1 YLNSEEHRLKDKP
14 FLCFGPDMY
23 MFKYA
28 PYQLSRNRTIIST
41 NMGNGG
47 NAHSEYLGPL
57 SEEGVLGMASF
68 LAIVVVVTIIA
79 FRLYYRL
86 EDRDMKIMVLC
97 IYLGL
102 ITYFVHGAINDFLD
116 TD

>member
-1 YLNSEEHRLKDKP
+1 
-14 FLCFGPDMY
+14 
-23 MFKYA
+23 
-28 PYQLSRNRTIIST
+28 

-57 SEEGVLGMASF
+57 SEEGVLGMLSF
-68 LAIVVVVTIIA
+68 LAIVVFVTITA

-86 EDRDMKIMVLC
+86 VDRDLKIIVLC

-102 ITYFVHGAINDFLD
+102 VTYFVHGTMNNFLD
-116 TD
+116 TDKGAVPFWGFIGILVAIDLRYRKGVVEEKKPEPALT